1 MRISDWSSDVCS
13 SDLGV
18 AVDDGTIAAGIVVV
32 AAEGDGGRAGDAADM
47 DVEAGLGGLRL
58 AGDVAFRID
67 LGGGRRDMHREVV
80 AVVDRKSVVQGK
92 SVSVRVDI
100 GGRRC
105 LNKKKKKK
113 PSQNTPVTINT
124 HNQCI

>member
-13 SDLGV
+13 SDLLVVLEDGQSQGV

-67 LGGGRRDMHREVV
+67 LGGGRRDMHREVEIGR
-80 AVVDRKSVVQGK
+80 ASCRE
-92 SVSVRVDI
+92 RV
-100 GGRRC
+100 C
-105 LNKKKKKK
+105 
-113 PSQNTPVTINT
+113 QYV
-124 HNQCI
+124 

>member
-18 AVDDGTIAAGIVVV
+18 AVDDGTIAVGIVVV

-80 AVVDRKSVVQGK
+80 AVVDRQLHADEFGEVDAVTGRLAAVEGDRKST
-92 SVSVRVDI
+92 R
-100 GGRRC
+100 
-105 LNKKKKKK
+105 LN
-113 PSQNTPVTINT
+113 SS
-124 HNQCI
+124 H